1 LSNRAAIILAA
12 GKSTRM
18 GGSLPKVLHEI
29 CGKSML
35 SLVLQAC
42 RLAGVERTVVVI
54 GHGRD
59 QVKEAYALEDGIEW
73 VEQDEQKGTG
83 HAVLCCREAFAD
95 FDGSLMII
103 AGDMPLVR
111 WTTLSE
117 LMEAREKSG
126 DAACLATTILDN
138 PTGYG
143 RIVRDDS
150 GRLMAI
156 VEHKVCTPEQL
167 EIREVNPSYYVFD
180 AGRLFSALSGVAA
193 NPETGEYYITDVVSA
208 LRENGDSISAI
219 TTVPAEDAIGV
230 NSRLDLALVA
240 RVMQDRIQ
248 LSLMNDGVSIV
259 DPDNTWIEAEATI
272 GPDTVVLP
280 FSFIGAGAVVGGD
293 CRIGPF
299 ASVAPGEQVADGTR
313 IGSAASVA

>member
-1 LSNRAAIILAA
+1 MSTRAAIILAA

-18 GGSLPKVLHEI
+18 GGGKPKVLHEI
-29 CGKSML
+29 CGKPML

-54 GHGRD
+54 GHDRD
-59 QVKEAYALEDGIEW
+59 RVKEAYASDDGIEW

-83 HAVLCCREAFAD
+83 HAVLCCREVFAD
-95 FDGSLMII
+95 FDGTLLIM

-111 WTTLSE
+111 RATLSE

-126 DAACLATTILDN
+126 DAVCLATTILDA

-143 RIVRDDS
+143 RILRDDG

-156 VEHKVCTPEQL
+156 VEHKDCTPGQL
-167 EIREVNPSYYVFD
+167 EIREVNPSYYAFD
-180 AGRLFSALSGVAA
+180 AGRLFSVLAGVAA
-193 NPETGEYYITDVVSA
+193 NPETGEYYITDAVHA
-208 LRENGDSISAI
+208 LREKGDGVAAI
-219 TTVPAEDAIGV
+219 TTVPAEEAIGV

-272 GPDTVVLP
+272 GPDTTVLP
-280 FSFIGAGAVVGGD
+280 FSFIGTGAVVGGD

-313 IGSAASVA
+313 MGPAAGVV